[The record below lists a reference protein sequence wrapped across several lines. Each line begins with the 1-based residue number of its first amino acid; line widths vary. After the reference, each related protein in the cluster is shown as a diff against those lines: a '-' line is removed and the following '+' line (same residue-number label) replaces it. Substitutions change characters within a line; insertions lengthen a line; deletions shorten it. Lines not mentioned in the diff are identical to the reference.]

1 MQKVGLLRIDNPV
14 PNDRFRQLFIG
25 AQLAA
30 VCGILNLTFFGS
42 DVTSSSHAL
51 FFRPDLVA
59 YLVGVI
65 ITSSLFIFLDQ
76 GRYLKAMTSF
86 LSLWS
91 VVMAFTTW
99 YGGGLNS
106 PLTLSFP
113 TLLIFA
119 ALFTELIAFLAICSF
134 LTAAV
139 VFMGFNHI
147 YQWILPPQSMAID
160 GASGMISAVV
170 LIVLSGYVCWV
181 VGSMLSTSFKNL
193 QQENVRVRESQ
204 RVIKKLAEED
214 ALTGLLNRNGAES
227 SYRNL
232 ISNIDFEDEI
242 IIGYFVDLDNFKDIN
257 DLFDHTAGDQL
268 LIAMGDR
275 LRALLPQNR
284 DFACRFGGDEFVLV
298 LRTDKTFDIQ
308 LFATKI
314 SESFAQPH
322 MILGTEAGVTASTG
336 IAVISDTD
344 TSFNSICKKADMA
357 MYKAKLSGKN
367 QFHIYSDELNREHM
381 LKLNTLN
388 WLSQAL
394 NNNLLDL
401 YFQPQINLESNKIES
416 AEALLRWDRGN
427 PEGIEP
433 NEFIPLIESTELI
446 HSIGAWVINE
456 ACRACKEWHD
466 TGARLRVAVNVSA
479 LQLTRAGF
487 YEVVV
492 DALERHDLPPDTLEI
507 EITEHSLLKE
517 MPLVKSQL
525 AALKELGVSLV
536 IDDFGTGYS
545 NMGYLTRLQ
554 IDTLK
559 LDRSF
564 IAQISQSEEH
574 RVIVTAIIKMANVLG
589 MTVVAEGIETN
600 DDRDILL
607 GLNCDFGQGY
617 LWSPAIPSHALIKLV
632 SDL

>member
-268 LIAMGDR
+268 LIAMGER

-344 TSFNSICKKADMA
+344 TGFNSICKKADMA

>member
-1 MQKVGLLRIDNPV
+1 MSV
-14 PNDRFRQLFIG
+14 
-25 AQLAA
+25 
-30 VCGILNLTFFGS
+30 S
-42 DVTSSSHAL
+42 DVLKQIKEEDIKYVDFRFTDTRGKEQHVTAPTSFIDEDTFTEGKMFDGSSVAGWKGINESDMILMPEAETAVLDPFFQELIGSVGGAARDRKCDLLISHAS
-51 FFRPDLVA
+51 PQNYDDLSR
-59 YLVGVI
+59 LLELNQSEGVI
-65 ITSSLFIFLDQ
+65 ILGQ
-76 GRYLKAMTSF
+76 SF
-86 LSLWS
+86 LHERLNRLVGHPTRFVVWGGELPGQRYCS
-91 VVMAFTTW
+91 VGTDNVR
-99 YGGGLNS
+99 GGKRATAHLARLGRKR
-106 PLTLSFP
+106 
-113 TLLIFA
+113 
-119 ALFTELIAFLAICSF
+119 IAFF
-134 LTAAV
+134 
-139 VFMGFNHI
+139 
-147 YQWILPPQSMAID
+147 
-160 GASGMISAVV
+160 
-170 LIVLSGYVCWV
+170 
-181 VGSMLSTSFKNL
+181 
-193 QQENVRVRESQ
+193 
-204 RVIKKLAEED
+204 
-214 ALTGLLNRNGAES
+214 
-227 SYRNL
+227 
-232 ISNIDFEDEI
+232 
-242 IIGYFVDLDNFKDIN
+242 
-257 DLFDHTAGDQL
+257 GD
-268 LIAMGDR
+268 
-275 LRALLPQNR
+275 
-284 DFACRFGGDEFVLV
+284 
-298 LRTDKTFDIQ
+298 
-308 LFATKI
+308 
-314 SESFAQPH
+314 
-322 MILGTEAGVTASTG
+322 TEAPEIGQRYDG
-336 IAVISDTD
+336 YRIALEEAGLPLDP
-344 TSFNSICKKADMA
+344 
-357 MYKAKLSGKN
+357 
-367 QFHIYSDELNREHM
+367 
-381 LKLNTLN
+381 
-388 WLSQAL
+388 AL
-394 NNNLLDL
+394 VSPAH
-401 YFQPQINLESNKIES
+401 FKIES